1 MKKIIFVLS
10 VIFLIGLGS
19 TLYNMMSVVK
29 DKKDNTDVLEK
40 IEVPYVEEFKTERM
54 LQVEELKK
62 ENNDIVGWIEI
73 SNTNISYPVLQTDNN
88 DFYLNHNYK
97 GEYTTRGSIFLDK
110 GVNLNNS
117 VNYLVYGHR
126 TKTNLMFE
134 QLLKYQ
140 DEDFYLNNKVI
151 RFTTL
156 NDDAFYEVISVF
168 KSRVFY
174 QNETDVFRYYY
185 FINGS
190 EEEFNYYVNE
200 AKKASLY
207 DTGVSASY
215 GDQLLTLSTCE
226 YSQTDGR
233 FVVVAKRVGVVN
245 E

>member
-10 VIFLIGLGS
+10 VIFLIGLSS